1 MNMKEIQIRKAE
13 RGDAELIADVVGM
26 ALDYEPKQHPLHPVF
41 LELAGREVAQ
51 YSYRNAL
58 VAEVNGVAV
67 GAIVGYDGARLHELR
82 QPIYPLIRQHLGKE
96 IEIEEETS
104 AEEFYIDSVAV
115 LLGYRSLGIGRQLL
129 EKMRD
134 KAFGEGHSRV
144 GLLVDMENP
153 RAEKLYRSLGFER
166 VNPTTFL
173 GHPMWHLQ
181 VVKK

>member
-1 MNMKEIQIRKAE
+1 MDMREIQIRKAE
-13 RGDAELIADVVGM
+13 KSDAVLIATVVVM
-26 ALDYEPKQHPLHPVF
+26 AIDGTPEQHPFYPIF
-41 LELAGREVAQ
+41 LELASREVAQ

-82 QPIYPLIRQHLGKE
+82 QPIYPLIKQHLGKE
-96 IEIEEETS
+96 IEIEEECS
-104 AEEFYIDSVAV
+104 AGEFYLDSVAV
-115 LLGYRSLGIGRQLL
+115 LPGYRSMGIGRQLL

-166 VNPTTFL
+166 VNSTTFL